1 MKLFF
6 ASMLLVASAALSI
19 HAQDKGVDQQNDR
32 IRDAG
37 SDRTPAVNGAKTNTG
52 TGRGID
58 FGKGRTPTL
67 APLPNPY
74 NVTGRRED
82 VLKVTQELM
91 RDRGLVL
98 DTASS
103 KTDAG
108 LLVTQPYTFIKG
120 AVIALSELSRV
131 ANLSTDDARG
141 WSRGRYT
148 LIIEAMP
155 VDTVHTKISVTAR
168 IEGKTESV
176 TGAEWLSLR
185 SNGTI
190 EQDFLAALIEQIT
203 GAPPQRT
210 AQ

>member
-6 ASMLLVASAALSI
+6 AVMLFVACAAFGA

-32 IRDAG
+32 IRDTG
-37 SDRTPAVNGAKTNTG
+37 NDRTSGVNGTKTNTG

-58 FGKGRTPTL
+58 FGKGRTPTP

-74 NVTGRRED
+74 NVTGRREAVVKAAQD
-82 VLKVTQELM
+82 LL
-91 RDRGLVL
+91 RDRGLVV
-98 DTASS
+98 DAGSS

-108 LLVTQPYTFIKG
+108 LIISQPYTFIKG
-120 AVIALSELSRV
+120 TVVALSELSRV
-131 ANLSTDDARG
+131 ANLATDDGRG

-148 LIIEAMP
+148 LVIEATP
-155 VDTVHTKISVTAR
+155 IDTVHTKISVTAR

-176 TGAEWLSLR
+176 TGAEWISLR

-190 EQDFLAALIEQIT
+190 EQDFLAMLIEQVT
-203 GAPPQRT
+203 GAPPPRT
-210 AQ
+210 PQ